1 MEWISGE
8 DKPQKY
14 VWALFNPI

>member
-14 VWALFNPI
+14 V